1 MSLNKFVSAEQAVAL
16 IKDGDTVGLVG
27 GGSGLVEASCL
38 HAAVEKRFLETSHP
52 NNLTVIHALGIGDQ
66 KERGMNRFA
75 HEGMVK
81 RVIGGH
87 WVWSPRMQEL
97 ARTEKIE
104 AYSLPGG
111 VVMQLFREIGAGRP
125 GLFTHV
131 GLGTFVDPRKEGGR
145 MNKSAKEDLVE
156 VVQIDGQEL
165 LRFKPFPVNIAI
177 IRGSYADAEGN
188 ISLEAE
194 PANVDIFA
202 VALAAHNSGGQVLV
216 QVRTGVDV
224 GTLPAREVRIPGAMV
239 DAVVVDPNQTMTYD
253 IVYDPTMS
261 GERRGPV
268 PPEVPEPFSTRQI
281 IARRA
286 YAELREGAVL
296 NFGFGIPDMVAK
308 LIAARGEQA
317 RYYLTIEHG
326 TYGGTMLT
334 GNLMGFVRNPSAMI
348 DGPSQFDFYGGGGLD
363 IGFLGFG
370 ELDAEGNVNVSKL
383 GGNTVGPGGF
393 VDIAQNA
400 KKVVFCGTFDTKGTQ
415 IETGDGQLR
424 IKRHGD
430 VRKFVAKVEQITFS
444 GNAALKRG
452 HEVICVTER
461 AVFRLTSQGVVLT
474 EIAPGVDVRQD
485 VLERMGFAPLIPSEP
500 KVMSAEFFTK

>member
-1 MSLNKFVSAEQAVAL
+1 MALNKFVSADQAVAL

-27 GGSGLVEASCL
+27 GGSGLVEATCL
-38 HAAVEKRFLETSHP
+38 HAAVEKRFLETGHP
-52 NNLTVIHALGIGDQ
+52 RDLTVIHALGIGDQ
-66 KERGMNRFA
+66 KARGMNRFA

-87 WVWSPRMQEL
+87 WVWSPRMQEM

-131 GLGTFVDPRKEGGR
+131 GLGTFVDPRVEGGR
-145 MNKSAKEDLVE
+145 MNRSAKEDLVE
-156 VVQIDGQEL
+156 VVQIGGQEL
-165 LRFKPFPVNIAI
+165 LRYKPFPVHIAI

-194 PANVDIFA
+194 AANVDIFA
-202 VALAAHNSGGQVLV
+202 VALAAHNSGGKVLV

-224 GTLPAREVRIPGAMV
+224 GTLPAREVRIPGAIV

-253 IVYDPTMS
+253 IAYDPTMS

-268 PPEVPEPFSTRQI
+268 PREPLEPFSTRQV

-286 YAELREGAVL
+286 AAELRDGAVL
-296 NFGFGIPDMVAK
+296 NYGFGIPDAVAK
-308 LIAARGEQA
+308 LVAARGDQE
-317 RYYLTIEHG
+317 RYYQTIEHG

-334 GNLMGFVRNPSAMI
+334 GALMGFVRNPSAMI

-363 IGFLGFG
+363 IAFLGFG
-370 ELDAEGNVNVSKL
+370 ELDAAGNVNVSKL
-383 GGNTVGPGGF
+383 GGSTVGPGGF
-393 VDIAQNA
+393 VDIAQNG

-424 IKRHGD
+424 VKRHGD
-430 VRKFVAKVEQITFS
+430 VRKFVAAVEQITFS
-444 GNAALKRG
+444 GAAALKRG
-452 HEVICVTER
+452 HEAVCVTER
-461 AVFRLTSQGVVLT
+461 AVFRLTPQGVVLA
-474 EIAPGVDVRQD
+474 EVAPGVDVRRD
-485 VLERMGFAPLIPSEP
+485 VLERMGFEPLIPCEP
-500 KVMSAEFFTK
+500 MVMPAEFFTK

>member
-1 MSLNKFVSAEQAVAL
+1 
-16 IKDGDTVGLVG
+16 
-27 GGSGLVEASCL
+27 
-38 HAAVEKRFLETSHP
+38 
-52 NNLTVIHALGIGDQ
+52 
-66 KERGMNRFA
+66 
-75 HEGMVK
+75 
-81 RVIGGH
+81 
-87 WVWSPRMQEL
+87 
-97 ARTEKIE
+97 
-104 AYSLPGG
+104 
-111 VVMQLFREIGAGRP
+111 
-125 GLFTHV
+125 
-131 GLGTFVDPRKEGGR
+131 
-145 MNKSAKEDLVE
+145 
-156 VVQIDGQEL
+156 
-165 LRFKPFPVNIAI
+165 
-177 IRGSYADAEGN
+177 
-188 ISLEAE
+188 
-194 PANVDIFA
+194 
-202 VALAAHNSGGQVLV
+202 
-216 QVRTGVDV
+216 
-224 GTLPAREVRIPGAMV
+224 
-239 DAVVVDPNQTMTYD
+239 
-253 IVYDPTMS
+253 
-261 GERRGPV
+261 
-268 PPEVPEPFSTRQI
+268 
-281 IARRA
+281 
-286 YAELREGAVL
+286 
-296 NFGFGIPDMVAK
+296 
-308 LIAARGEQA
+308 
-317 RYYLTIEHG
+317 
-326 TYGGTMLT
+326 MLT

>member
-1 MSLNKFVSAEQAVAL
+1 MSINKFVSAEQAVAL
-16 IKDGDTVGLVG
+16 IKDGDTIGLVG
-27 GGSGLVEASCL
+27 GGGGLVEATCL
-38 HAAVEKRFLETSHP
+38 HAAVEKRFLETGHP
-52 NNLTVIHALGIGDQ
+52 KDLTAIHALGIGDQ

-87 WVWSPRMQEL
+87 WVWSPRMQEM

-131 GLGTFVDPRKEGGR
+131 GLGTFVDPRNEGGR
-145 MNKSAKEDLVE
+145 MNRSAKEDLVE
-156 VVQIDGQEL
+156 VVHINGQEL
-165 LRFKPFPVNIAI
+165 LRYKPFPVHIAI
-177 IRGSYADAEGN
+177 LRGSYADAEGN
-188 ISLEAE
+188 VSLEAE
-194 PANVDIFA
+194 TANVDIFA
-202 VALAAHNSGGQVLV
+202 VALAAHNSGGKVLV
-216 QVRTGVDV
+216 QVRAGVDV

-239 DAVVVDPNQTMTYD
+239 DAIVVDPNQSMTYD

-268 PPEVPEPFSTRQI
+268 PAEPPEPFSTRQV

-286 YAELREGAVL
+286 AAELRDGAVL
-296 NFGFGIPDMVAK
+296 NFGFGIPDAVAK
-308 LIAARGEQA
+308 LIAARGEQV
-317 RYYLTIEHG
+317 RYYQTIEHG

-334 GNLMGFVRNPSAMI
+334 GTLMGFVRNPSAMI

-363 IGFLGFG
+363 IAFLGFG
-370 ELDAEGNVNVSKL
+370 ELDAAGNVNVSKL
-383 GGNTVGPGGF
+383 GGATVGPGGF

-430 VRKFVAKVEQITFS
+430 VRKLVARVEQITYS
-444 GNAALKRG
+444 GHEALKRG
-452 HEVICVTER
+452 HVAVCVTER
-461 AVFRLTSQGVVLT
+461 AVFQLTSEGVMLT
-474 EIAPGVDVRQD
+474 EVAPGIDLRRD
-485 VLERMGFAPLIPSEP
+485 VLERMGFEPLIPREP
-500 KVMSAEFFTK
+500 EIMPAHYFVA